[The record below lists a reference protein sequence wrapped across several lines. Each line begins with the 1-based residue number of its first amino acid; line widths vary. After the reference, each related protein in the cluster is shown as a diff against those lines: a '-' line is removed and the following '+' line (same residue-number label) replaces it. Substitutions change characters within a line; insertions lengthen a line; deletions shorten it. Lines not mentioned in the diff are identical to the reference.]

1 MDVDEVSG
9 DIAAIKSKV
18 SGGEESAAL
27 CNGDVTEKANGV
39 NGDNSRT
46 DSVTIDDD
54 DGKSDDSGDSNS
66 DSDGESSGG
75 VNGEEMNGERSK
87 EVGDEK
93 EDSVMEIDDE
103 SNDSGSSGP
112 VKPSDD
118 ERSCDST
125 KKAAAKKSSVE
136 DETSQDSLLSG
147 DKSSKVNDDSDCEM
161 IDDNE
166 NSNDKVKEKEESK
179 TDEKKEVTSEKEEEK
194 SKENDEAKEK
204 VEGGEEKDKPPG
216 QAEKKSEESEVEKK
230 PDDQEKEEIKNE
242 SAKTNDS
249 GATKDKESTSS
260 LADLDPSQIE
270 TKAETAAR
278 LKAEEAKKAKFAVM
292 DKPAEI
298 TDMRPMAHLLH
309 NIGMDLC
316 RETVYSHLIKVQNK
330 KQSKKQ
336 LNDKETDQLEKLKEA
351 HSEIKTKNKAFTMDT
366 IKCPICIFRTES
378 KNVLE
383 WHLEFAHGQEDEIYS
398 CSFCRFKTKMPG
410 VFFYHMENE
419 HKRKGRIYMRSAQF
433 SCPLCPFENNKRPT
447 MTKHR
452 QRCEK
457 VFSMKRNLEP
467 SPTDCD
473 IPLKKSK
480 KQLAAAAAAA
490 APRVTRG
497 AGVPQANIITR
508 PQPPSLQPRPLGT
521 SILNINPG
529 GKATVAQTI
538 SHAIRPGAPASSNS
552 IQLAAQA
559 IAQQAA
565 QNVLNQQR
573 GQKTPIPLSG
583 QIPGGMIPMYPP
595 GTTQAQILAG
605 TVRPTHY
612 AIGNQLYQIVQAR
625 GQFMLQPVQ
634 SSASFQIRQATPVQ
648 PRPTAQQKAEIDLKS
663 ALEAVHKNVERKQ
676 AEEKRRKELA
686 ARAKAG
692 GGAPQFEICEICGG
706 FVKDRDS
713 LHIHFFWAHKVEIN
727 KEVFQQQQPHLLCD
741 ICRSRFW
748 TFQGLHRHRQI
759 SHGIGGS
766 GGNKSIAPA
775 PPRGQTYKCYMCG
788 EQVAYLATH
797 LSEKHNVSIQQM
809 FKAKKCYVCGY
820 EFDNQKALEK
830 HLVKNHRELLTPQ
843 KFNPSPNKQ
852 TSPTPTGLFQNTGGR
867 KSKTFTP
874 ECSICNIKFSSLEKF
889 SQHCNDFHIFKC
901 YRCGEKCATEELLQK
916 HMFDSHRSDT
926 DPCQICKQKVE
937 ITQFYLLPPANE
949 VWGKVMFLLVC
960 VILFRGVSA
969 YGEVCIGGWA
979 DPPPSP
985 RYMGCYW
992 IRSTSG
998 RYTSY

>member
-1 MDVDEVSG
+1 MDLEEVAG

-18 SGGEESAAL
+18 SGEESTAL
-27 CNGDVTEKANGV
+27 CNGDVNEKANGV

-46 DSVTIDDD
+46 DSVTIDDED
-54 DGKSDDSGDSNS
+54 RKSGNDLDDDSG
-66 DSDGESSGG
+66 E
-75 VNGEEMNGERSK
+75 VNGDAQGEEMNGKRNRFS
-87 EVGDEK
+87 DEK
-93 EDSVMEIDDE
+93 ESSVMEIDDD
-103 SNDSGSSGP
+103 SNDSGSGAL
-112 VKPSDD
+112 VKSVD
-118 ERSCDST
+118 EGSCDSS
-125 KKAAAKKSSVE
+125 KKSSVE

-147 DKSSKVNDDSDCEM
+147 DKSSKMNDDSDCEM
-161 IDDNE
+161 IDYDN
-166 NSNDKVKEKEESK
+166 NGGDKVEKKEKSK
-179 TDEKKEVTSEKEEEK
+179 TDEQKEVSSEKEEEK
-194 SKENDEAKEK
+194 SKENNEAKK
-204 VEGGEEKDKPPG
+204 KLEGGDEERDKQLAEEQTDKKSTEE
-216 QAEKKSEESEVEKK
+216 QAEKKPEDQAEESK
-230 PDDQEKEEIKNE
+230 EIKNTTEE
-242 SAKTNDS
+242 SNDS
-249 GATKDKESTSS
+249 AATKDKESTASV
-260 LADLDPSQIE
+260 ANLDPSQIE
-270 TKAETAAR
+270 TKAEAAAR

-309 NIGMDLC
+309 NIGVDLC

-351 HSEIKTKNKAFTMDT
+351 HTEIKTKNKAFTMET

-383 WHLEFAHGQEDEIYS
+383 WHLEFAHGQDDEIYS

-410 VFFYHMENE
+410 VFFFHMENE

-447 MTKHR
+447 MNKHR
-452 QRCEK
+452 LRCEK

-473 IPLKKSK
+473 IPLKKTK

-490 APRVTRG
+490 AGPRVTRG
-497 AGVPQANIITR
+497 GGAPQPNIITR
-508 PQPPSLQPRPLGT
+508 PQPPPLQPRPMGT
-521 SILNINPG
+521 SILNITPG
-529 GKATVAQTI
+529 GKPTVAQTL
-538 SHAIRPGAPASSNS
+538 SQVIRPGAPASANS

-573 GQKTPIPLSG
+573 GQQKTPPIPLSG

-634 SSASFQIRQATPVQ
+634 QTANFQIRQAAPMQ
-648 PRPTAQQKAEIDLKS
+648 GRPTPQQKAEIDLKS

-676 AEEKRRKELA
+676 AEERRRKELA
-686 ARAKAG
+686 AKAKAG
-692 GGAPQFEICEICGG
+692 ASPQFEICEICGG

-727 KEVFQQQQPHLLCD
+727 KEVFKQQQPHLVCD

-759 SHGIGGS
+759 SHGIGGT
-766 GGNKSIAPA
+766 GGNKNIAPA
-775 PPRGQTYKCYMCG
+775 PGRGQTLYKCYMCS
-788 EQVAYLATH
+788 EQVTYLATH

-809 FKAKKCYVCGY
+809 FKAKKCYVCGQN
-820 EFDNQKALEK
+820 FDNQKELEK

-843 KFNPSPNKQ
+843 KFNPSPNKH

-874 ECSICNIKFSSLEKF
+874 ECSICNIKFASLEKF
-889 SQHCNDFHIFKC
+889 SQHCNDYHIFKC

-916 HMFDSHRSDT
+916 HMFDAHRSDT
-926 DPCQICKQKVE
+926 DPCQICKQKVKFR
-937 ITQFYLLPPANE
+937 QFSF
-949 VWGKVMFLLVC
+949 K
-960 VILFRGVSA
+960 IVSNWKR
-969 YGEVCIGGWA
+969 E
-979 DPPPSP
+979 
-985 RYMGCYW
+985 
-992 IRSTSG
+992 
-998 RYTSY
+998 

>member
-1 MDVDEVSG
+1 
-9 DIAAIKSKV
+9 
-18 SGGEESAAL
+18 
-27 CNGDVTEKANGV
+27 
-39 NGDNSRT
+39 
-46 DSVTIDDD
+46 
-54 DGKSDDSGDSNS
+54 
-66 DSDGESSGG
+66 
-75 VNGEEMNGERSK
+75 
-87 EVGDEK
+87 
-93 EDSVMEIDDE
+93 
-103 SNDSGSSGP
+103 
-112 VKPSDD
+112 
-118 ERSCDST
+118 
-125 KKAAAKKSSVE
+125 
-136 DETSQDSLLSG
+136 
-147 DKSSKVNDDSDCEM
+147 
-161 IDDNE
+161 
-166 NSNDKVKEKEESK
+166 
-179 TDEKKEVTSEKEEEK
+179 
-194 SKENDEAKEK
+194 
-204 VEGGEEKDKPPG
+204 
-216 QAEKKSEESEVEKK
+216 
-230 PDDQEKEEIKNE
+230 
-242 SAKTNDS
+242 
-249 GATKDKESTSS
+249 
-260 LADLDPSQIE
+260 
-270 TKAETAAR
+270 
-278 LKAEEAKKAKFAVM
+278 
-292 DKPAEI
+292 
-298 TDMRPMAHLLH
+298 
-309 NIGMDLC
+309 
-316 RETVYSHLIKVQNK
+316 
-330 KQSKKQ
+330 
-336 LNDKETDQLEKLKEA
+336 
-351 HSEIKTKNKAFTMDT
+351 MDT

-480 KQLAAAAAAA
+480 KQLAVAAAAAA

-497 AGVPQANIITR
+497 AGMPQANIITR
-508 PQPPSLQPRPLGT
+508 PQPPPLQPHPLGT

-538 SHAIRPGAPASSNS
+538 SQAIRPGAPGSSNS

-648 PRPTAQQKAEIDLKS
+648 PRPTAQQKAQIDLKS
-663 ALEAVHKNVERKQ
+663 AMEAVHKNVERKQ

-727 KEVFQQQQPHLLCD
+727 KEVFQQQQPHLMCD

-788 EQVAYLATH
+788 EQVSYLATH